1 MPKIV
6 VSASSMPA
14 GRNMSSQLDY
24 LKKVQTYG
32 ADMYHFDVMD
42 GVFVKAETID
52 YMYLKE
58 MKLNTVLPFDVHLM
72 IANPEKL
79 ITKYIKNGAD
89 ILTLHVE
96 AFKDEKALLKAIERI
111 KKAGVL
117 AGLCID
123 LDTSVE
129 KVTKYL
135 DVIDLVLIMSVKAGA
150 IGQSFDE
157 KAIAKIKKIRKLN
170 NDILIEV
177 DGGINDSNVK
187 NVIKAGADIV
197 VSGSYI
203 YENDTFM
210 AIQSLKQGNK

>member
-187 NVIKAGADIV
+187 NVIKAGGDIV

>member
-14 GRNMSSQLDY
+14 GRNMSSQIDY
-24 LKKVQTYG
+24 MKKVQTYG

-42 GVFVKAETID
+42 GIFVNAETID
-52 YMYLKE
+52 YLYLKE
-58 MKLNTVLPFDVHLM
+58 MKLNTILPFDVHLM
-72 IANPEKL
+72 IANPEKY

-89 ILTLHVE
+89 ILTLQVE
-96 AFKDEKALLKAIERI
+96 AFKDEKVLLSTLQKIR
-111 KKAGVL
+111 KFKVL

-123 LDTSVE
+123 LDTPVD

-135 DVIDLVLIMSVKAGA
+135 SEIDLVLVMSVKAGA
-150 IGQSFDE
+150 SGQEFDS
-157 KAIAKIKKIRKLN
+157 KAISKIKKIRKLN
-170 NDILIEV
+170 KDILIEV
-177 DGGINDSNVK
+177 DGGINDTNVK

-203 YENDTFM
+203 YENDTYM
-210 AIQSLKQGNK
+210 AIQSLKGIK

>member
-150 IGQSFDE
+150 SGQSFDE

-187 NVIKAGADIV
+187 NVIKAGGDIV

>member
-187 NVIKAGADIV
+187 NIIKAGADIV

>member
-150 IGQSFDE
+150 SGQSFDE

-187 NVIKAGADIV
+187 NIIKAGADIV

>member
-117 AGLCID
+117 VGLCID

-187 NVIKAGADIV
+187 NIIKAGADIV

>member
-150 IGQSFDE
+150 SGQNFDE

-187 NVIKAGADIV
+187 NIIKAGADIV

>member
-150 IGQSFDE
+150 IGQSFEE

>member
-150 IGQSFDE
+150 SGQSFDE